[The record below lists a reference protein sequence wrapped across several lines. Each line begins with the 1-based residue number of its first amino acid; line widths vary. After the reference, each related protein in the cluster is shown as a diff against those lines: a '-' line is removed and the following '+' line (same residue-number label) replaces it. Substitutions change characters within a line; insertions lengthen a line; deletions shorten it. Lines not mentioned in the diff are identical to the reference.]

1 MSTLFIIGVVIFLIG
16 VIAWGITIFQI
27 YHNHR
32 TDLLPL
38 TWVFLAIM
46 WVGIIIVRISN
57 VMIRYK

>member
-1 MSTLFIIGVVIFLIG
+1 MSALFIIGIIIFLIG

-57 VMIRYK
+57 IMIKLR